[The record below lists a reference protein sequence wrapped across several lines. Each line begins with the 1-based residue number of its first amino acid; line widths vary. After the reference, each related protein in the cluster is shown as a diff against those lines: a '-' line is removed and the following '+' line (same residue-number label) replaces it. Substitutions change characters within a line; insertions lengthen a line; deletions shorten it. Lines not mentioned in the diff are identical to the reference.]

1 MFHIGMSFRDPSG
14 SISSNQISD
23 RISIPSIA
31 LTRVVSALEGAGLIL
46 STENETL
53 LPGRE
58 MSCINLSE
66 ILNVVRDRGETGSHP
81 EPRWSANVNLLGDE
95 LDDALVKVVGEKTL
109 ADLLDEHERS

>member
-1 MFHIGMSFRDPSG
+1 MRERLALNVMFHIGMSFRDPSG

-58 MSCINLSE
+58 MSLE
-66 ILNVVRDRGETGSHP
+66 IEVKQGHIGSRAGRRMSTYSAMNSTM
-81 EPRWSANVNLLGDE
+81 RW
-95 LDDALVKVVGEKTL
+95 
-109 ADLLDEHERS
+109 